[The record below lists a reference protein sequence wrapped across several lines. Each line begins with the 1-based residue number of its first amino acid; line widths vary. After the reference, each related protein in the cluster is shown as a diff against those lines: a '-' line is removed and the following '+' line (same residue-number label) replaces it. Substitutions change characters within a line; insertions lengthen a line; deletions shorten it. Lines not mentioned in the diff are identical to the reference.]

1 VDGTVTLEADANDDT
16 GVIEVRFLVDGVVI
30 GSDDTA
36 PYSVDWDTTTVT
48 DGDKTLIAEAE
59 DEAGNVGTSA
69 GIEVTVQNAAM
80 VTLTQIQNEVFT
92 PICSAC
98 HTGPTSNILP
108 SGMNLSSTGD
118 SFAALVGV
126 TSIQVS
132 ALDRVEPGNPD
143 DSYLIRK
150 LEGTQSVGMRMP
162 QGGPFLDQDTID
174 TIRQWISDGAPNN

>member
-1 VDGTVTLEADANDDT
+1 METL
-16 GVIEVRFLVDGVVI
+16 
-30 GSDDTA
+30 
-36 PYSVDWDTTTVT
+36 P
-48 DGDKTLIAEAE
+48 
-59 DEAGNVGTSA
+59 
-69 GIEVTVQNAAM
+69 
-80 VTLTQIQNEVFT
+80 QIQNQVLT
-92 PICSAC
+92 PICSPC
-98 HTGPTSNILP
+98 HPGPTTNILP
-108 SGMNLSSTGD
+108 SGMNFSSTGD